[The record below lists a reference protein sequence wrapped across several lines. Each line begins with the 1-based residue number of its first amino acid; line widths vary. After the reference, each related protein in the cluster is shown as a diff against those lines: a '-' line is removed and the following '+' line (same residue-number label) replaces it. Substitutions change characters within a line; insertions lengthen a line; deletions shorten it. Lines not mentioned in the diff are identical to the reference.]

1 MSYDVT
7 EIARL
12 QLEYN
17 TAMTWAEQMPRG
29 SERQL
34 KQYARAA
41 VAQYEL
47 ANLAEGDA
55 RTRHLQ
61 EHQRLYLLIR
71 ELKDADKPQPQVV
84 TSNGEAPAPQTKK
97 PEPKPEPPEAATED
111 ENKPTRQTREIH
123 ENYTRE
129 QLDGLDLSTVRF
141 TDPAQLKLGFDD
153 LVGVDEER
161 KRVVDFFTRR
171 RQQRIYKNLSQA
183 ASTGKVI
190 EKKMNMMLYGP
201 AGTGKSSFL
210 SAMGRY
216 LLEQEEDSVVFL
228 LEADAFR
235 SRLQGVSEKVIDEV
249 FHQARQFTTALVC
262 IDEVISLCPKDP
274 GNQKSARD
282 TLTKF
287 LNEVDGIGNVG
298 GDVIVVGGTNY
309 PWDVDPAAISRLGE
323 RIYIPLPVPQV
334 KVDFLMS
341 HAAAFLG
348 LTRDEQLACA
358 EDIAAKVPHASF
370 RELKKIAGELYEVCW
385 KKTVEANPD
394 NTEVS
399 AFIPATEEE
408 INLIIGRM
416 VMPYDEAY
424 IRRLQ
429 DPSLW

>member
-84 TSNGEAPAPQTKK
+84 TSNGEAPAPQPKK
-97 PEPKPEPPEAATED
+97 PEPKPEPPKAATEE

-309 PWDVDPAAISRLGE
+309 PWDVDPAAISRLE
-323 RIYIPLPVPQV
+323 CESTSRC
-334 KVDFLMS
+334 
-341 HAAAFLG
+341 
-348 LTRDEQLACA
+348 R
-358 EDIAAKVPHASF
+358 F
-370 RELKKIAGELYEVCW
+370 RRSRS
-385 KKTVEANPD
+385 T
-394 NTEVS
+394 S
-399 AFIPATEEE
+399 
-408 INLIIGRM
+408 
-416 VMPYDEAY
+416 
-424 IRRLQ
+424 
-429 DPSLW
+429 